1 MLGPHQLSHLRVPMY
16 RLFHLEE
23 GKPVLKHCFEV
34 GLDVNDM
41 IELTWGRI
49 YYDETGE
56 FMDYD
61 LL

>member
-1 MLGPHQLSHLRVPMY
+1 MY
-16 RLFHLEE
+16 RLFHMEE
-23 GKPVLKHCFEV
+23 GKPVLKYCFEV
-34 GLDVNDM
+34 GLDVNDL

-49 YYDETGE
+49 YHDETGE